1 MGGAIAL
8 ITISA
13 QKTHDASVARAQ
25 HFELSSKEKRAIKD
39 GKTKSGTD
47 IISDDGQIGNPKVYT
62 TACE

>member
-13 QKTHDASVARAQ
+13 QKAHDASVARAQ
-25 HFELSSKEKRAIKD
+25 RFELSSKDKRAIKD
-39 GKTKSGTD
+39 GKTNGGTD